1 MKNMFRVAAF
11 VALFAYSPWATGQT
25 FSSITRLTNC
35 SGDRTIVRSNQ
46 LLQTVTCYHDSH
58 NCSSF
63 IVSGNPS
70 KKFATSTYIVPSG
83 TIPYP
88 VSNEGYIV
96 KDMEILDG
104 VCWFCGEKWNETGN
118 MLYTLEGLSY
128 PEILHDGFVGRFNL
142 ADVLS
147 GSGNFEIMTI
157 PNTTELTHLAV
168 YQGGITAIGESK
180 EYPYNSCVV
189 ELQETSFPTTY
200 LVTKTNPAC
209 SLEVFMD
216 VTHAGN
222 KVVTLSRYNAT
233 PTDSSYYKY
242 CFGLRYGTPSYYGYT
257 ANTLYNYKT
266 NKVFLPAN
274 LGRFYGLTPIFLT
287 HTNNGNGVVVS
298 YLGGGVEGVDF
309 YCGRLLMA
317 HIASIGASTVDTKI
331 SLDPKNTGMN
341 TATGFIHGDPGYD
354 CVEIINS
361 ELYEL
366 NQEYSNGRTFT
377 QIPFTTSTPTS
388 LQVCN
393 DGVSNFIQP
402 IE

>member
-1 MKNMFRVAAF
+1 MFRVAAF

-70 KKFATSTYIVPSG
+70 KKFATSTYTVPSG

-180 EYPYNSCVV
+180 EYPFYSCVV
-189 ELQETSFPTTY
+189 ELQETSFPSSY

-209 SLEVFMD
+209 SMEVFMD

-242 CFGLRYGTPSYYGYT
+242 RFGLRYGTPSYYGYT

-266 NKVFLPAN
+266 NKVFLPADI
-274 LGRFYGLTPIFLT
+274 GRFYGLTPIFLT

-331 SLDPKNTGMN
+331 NLDPKNTGMN

-354 CVEIINS
+354 CVENINWGLS
-361 ELYEL
+361 
-366 NQEYSNGRTFT
+366 QEYSNGRTFT